1 MTSPNLSSA
10 EQNMANTILRQMGLS
25 ESDKYKDTIDY
36 ELNKD
41 YETNE
46 SYYNNLNVVDKPE
59 FIKKEEYHK
68 ELKRR
73 GISVNGTGLKPLKN
87 MLIASMYPDKERV
100 NKLGIIIADLRPV
113 KQDNPKCNVV
123 SLNESTDYDFKV
135 GDDVLIDTKRI
146 AHRYFHDGMTHLVLH
161 KDGVLAI
168 YE

>member
-25 ESDKYKDTIDY
+25 ESDRYKDDIDY
-36 ELNKD
+36 ELNRD

-73 GISVNGTGLKPLKN
+73 GTLVNGTGLNPLKD
-87 MLIASMYPDKERV
+87 MLIVKMYPDREPV
-100 NKLGIIIADLRPV
+100 NKFGIIIADVRAI

-123 SLNESTDYDFKV
+123 ALNESTEYDFKV

-146 AHRYFHDGMTHLVLH
+146 AHRYFHDGFTHLVLK